1 MDKKQNKYIINPN
14 TKRPVVLFGK
24 QHTQLIKENIL
35 KDKLVKA
42 PVLQFDKNETPE
54 VLDKVKAAMP
64 KKDGTCIVRYKNKII
79 TKNTKITHQQLL
91 EFIIDKYPHML
102 EKVLDTIKDDD
113 TDDQIKEKFSKI
125 LHEKLIS

>member
-1 MDKKQNKYIINPN
+1 M
-14 TKRPVVLFGK
+14 
-24 QHTQLIKENIL
+24 
-35 KDKLVKA
+35 KA

-64 KKDGTCIVRYKNKII
+64 KKDGTFIVRYKNKII